1 MRRSFRDTDIFSLSN
16 ILLLLFSLPVFAYL
30 FFSPSLATP
39 AYPQD
44 TFFVL
49 SDGWRFAS
57 GQIPYRD
64 YHSALGPLSGLL
76 TGLGMLLCLPGSG
89 LAHGVLIGQGI
100 FLLALLPA
108 AIFVAYRRL
117 RAPFGALF
125 CFLVVSLLASRVA
138 LGDPFT
144 SHLTVT
150 GTYNS
155 QGYALLLV
163 FGLMVLLRPVEDRR
177 RPQLTD
183 DILGGI
189 FLLLMFFDKLSYFG
203 AGTAILVAAA
213 ALPRLLPTAKYIGIS
228 VPAAIRLGAA
238 FAVCTAL
245 VLVVFGIS
253 PIRIADDVM
262 GLVQAQTAKM
272 AGPSRWGRAPK
283 IIFDALRQY
292 SVILFGFPV
301 LLSFVYGR
309 LPARDEIVLA
319 ALGIFLFML
328 GVGMMMGNSLQAA
341 DQFLLLLLAFLAV
354 EVFSRLSSSAPALG
368 VASVSAILVLLVLQ
382 HQAVP
387 VLSTVRAASI
397 EFRAGKSAN
406 RWLVGTGLAD
416 LAIPQDEGTLDLLS
430 PPASGWWSLL
440 VNIRGVDSV
449 VGGEL
454 SMYEISQ
461 LASEG
466 RCLLDRNATPEDRIY
481 TDGRYYNIFALVRSQ
496 PPPQGGSLGF
506 GGPTAGGDFDVTGV
520 AEAARESLADAT
532 LIMSPRNGVMP
543 PAFVG
548 AADAD
553 SVMKDFTLAG
563 QSDYWS
569 LWRRKGTAHPV
580 SSAACAP
587 PIP

>member
-1 MRRSFRDTDIFSLSN
+1 MAFFC
-16 ILLLLFSLPVFAYL
+16 LLVFTYL
-30 FFSPSLATP
+30 FFSPALATP

-44 TFFVL
+44 TFFIL
-49 SDGWRFAS
+49 SDGWRFAN

-76 TGLGMLLCLPGSG
+76 TGLGMLLCRPGSG

-108 AIFVAYRRL
+108 VIFVAYRRL
-117 RAPFGALF
+117 RAPYGALF

-163 FGLMVLLRPVEDRR
+163 FSLTVLLRPVEGHRR
-177 RPQLTD
+177 ILLVD
-183 DILGGI
+183 DMLSGI

-203 AGTAILVAAA
+203 AGAAVLAAA
-213 ALPRLLPTAKYIGIS
+213 AVLPRLLPTAKYIGIS
-228 VPAAIRLGAA
+228 APAVIRLCAS
-238 FAVCTAL
+238 FAVFTAL
-245 VLVVFGIS
+245 ILIVFGIS

-262 GLVQAQTAKM
+262 GLIQAQTAKM

-292 SVILFGFPV
+292 SVVLFGFPV
-301 LLSFVYGR
+301 LLRFVYGR

-354 EVFSRLSSSAPALG
+354 EIFSRLSTSAPALG
-368 VASVSAILVLLVLQ
+368 IATVSVVLVLVVLQ

-387 VLSTVRAASI
+387 VLSTVRAASV
-397 EFRAGKSAN
+397 EFQAGKSAN
-406 RWLVGTGLAD
+406 RWLGGTGLAD
-416 LAIPQDEGTLDLLS
+416 LAIPQDEGTLDLLL
-430 PPASGWWSLL
+430 PPAPGWWSLL
-440 VNIRGVDSV
+440 ANIRGVDSV
-449 VGGEL
+449 FGGEL

-481 TDGRYYNIFALVRSQ
+481 TDGRFYNIFALMRSQ
-496 PPPQGGSLGF
+496 PPPRGGSLGF
-506 GGPTAGGDFDVTGV
+506 GGPNAGGDFDLTGV

-532 LIMSPRNGVMP
+532 LIMSPRNGAMP

-548 AADAD
+548 AADANTI
-553 SVMKDFTLAG
+553 MKDFTVAG

-569 LWRRKGTAHPV
+569 LWRRNGTAPPV
-580 SSAACAP
+580 SSVACVS